1 MIRVTVTADCVKRL
15 KKHGPETVRLASGE
29 ELLIEWSNEKS
40 TSLAT
45 QTGLPLPRLG
55 DGCFVQEEP

>member
-15 KKHGPETVRLASGE
+15 QKHGPEVIHLSSGE
-29 ELLIEWSNEKS
+29 ELLIEWSNSKGVP
-40 TSLAT
+40 LAV
-45 QTGLPLPRLG
+45 QNGLPHRG